1 MQQQRILLQTK
12 EFHLVLA
19 RRHNLAIDHMRAR
32 LHAVIGAKLGERLQR
47 RGVELAVDVR
57 RGDKGAAALL
67 LNQIAVGTQFLD
79 GAAHRNA
86 AHLVLFG
93 KLKFGRNTLLG
104 CINTFLDRILDF
116 VVNLLVKRC
125 IFGCGHI

>member
-1 MQQQRILLQTK
+1 MCT
-12 EFHLVLA
+12 
-19 RRHNLAIDHMRAR
+19 R
-32 LHAVIGAKLGERLQR
+32 LHVIVGTQRGKRLQR

-67 LNQIAVGTQFLD
+67 LNQVAI
-79 GAAHRNA
+79 GAQLLNGATHRNA
-86 AHLVLFG
+86 AYLVLLG
-93 KLKFGRNTLLG
+93 KLKLGRDTLLG

-116 VVNLLVKRC
+116 VVNLLVKWC